1 MRRDHGAANGKF
13 VPVTPSSPDPETDE
27 LEQALREV
35 RQRFSATFAS
45 QCDALQSALMALGA
59 PGTNPVEVRGV
70 VHKLVG
76 LAGTV
81 GFPSV
86 SQKAAELEDL
96 LFNDLV
102 HPADALASLSAMR
115 EAFVEDSKQN
125 SDSLPSPAAHGPA
138 ASPVNATILLVDDDN
153 DQRMITRL
161 TLERGGY
168 RVVTLPSA
176 ETLIETAR
184 EVRPDLIILDV
195 MMPGIDGHLAC
206 RLLKSD
212 PDVSHVPVMFC
223 SSRSTIDERMAG
235 LALGAIDYISKPL
248 DPSELLFRLK
258 RILAT
263 PAVASAP
270 KPPSGVV
277 APAIVDLE
285 TNLPAYSEFLRTA
298 GAVVAAAPCA
308 VALIRVDAAHR
319 SALTRALGDELRR
332 RDVAG
337 EFDRLHVVVVFAD
350 LAGRV
355 AVDRLKPMVDAL
367 LREDV
372 EVRIG
377 VASSP
382 VAGGFTLDAL
392 ISAAEEALA
401 QARFHGLAIAQHG
414 DRTAT
419 ADHDTPARHLIRLAD
434 DDPEVMRI
442 VDAQMRSL
450 RFETVLTF
458 DGEAALVALAGR
470 PIDLLVLDLMLPKVT
485 GFEILHRLRDLPPPR
500 AKVIVLSARGR
511 EEDITR
517 AFDLGADDY
526 LTKPFRPQELA
537 ARVVRL
543 LR

>member
-1 MRRDHGAANGKF
+1 
-13 VPVTPSSPDPETDE
+13 VTSSSPEPDE
-27 LEQALREV
+27 LEEALRDA
-35 RQRFSATFAS
+35 RQRFISSFAS
-45 QCDALQSALMALGA
+45 QCDTLQAGVMALGA
-59 PGTNPVEVRGV
+59 PGASSVEVRGV

-76 LAGTV
+76 LAGTI

-86 SQKAAELEDL
+86 SQKAAQLEELLYTEDL
-96 LFNDLV
+96 
-102 HPADALASLSAMR
+102 HPADALALVSAIR
-115 EAFVEDSKQN
+115 EAFVDDSRQA
-125 SDSLPSPAAHGPA
+125 SETHPANAALAPPA
-138 ASPVNATILLVDDDN
+138 PPANATILLVDDDD
-153 DQRMITRL
+153 DQRRITRL

-168 RVVTLPSA
+168 RVVTLSSA
-176 ETLIETAR
+176 EILIETAR
-184 EVRPDLIILDV
+184 DVRPDLIILDV
-195 MMPGIDGHLAC
+195 MMPGIDGHLSC

-212 PDVSHVPVMFC
+212 PDVAHIPVMFC

-258 RILAT
+258 RALAA
-263 PAVASAP
+263 PAGAAAD
-270 KPPSGVV
+270 PPATDDV
-277 APAIVDLE
+277 APVRAGPDPDLP
-285 TNLPAYSEFLRTA
+285 NYADFLKTA
-298 GAVVAAAPCA
+298 RAVVAAVPCA
-308 VALIRVDAAHR
+308 VALIRVDPAKR

-337 EFDRLHVVVVFAD
+337 EFDRLHVVVVFAE

-355 AVDRLKPMVDAL
+355 AADRLKPLVDAL

-372 EVRIG
+372 EIRIG
-377 VASSP
+377 VAASP

-392 ISAAEEALA
+392 ISSAEEALA

-414 DRTAT
+414 ERTGGAVTDTAT
-419 ADHDTPARHLIRLAD
+419 RHLILLAD

-450 RFETVLTF
+450 RFDTVLTF
-458 DGEAALVALAGR
+458 DGEAALIALAGR